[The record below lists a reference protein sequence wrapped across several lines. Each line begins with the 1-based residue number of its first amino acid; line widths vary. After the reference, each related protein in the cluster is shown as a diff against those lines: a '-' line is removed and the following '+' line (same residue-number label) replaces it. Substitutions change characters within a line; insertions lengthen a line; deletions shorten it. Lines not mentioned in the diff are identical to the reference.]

1 MSRSAPWYNNE
12 LCAMK
17 AKGRQ
22 LERLFRKTGLTVHF
36 QALSDHVKHYKT
48 ALNAAHSSYISKT
61 INTSNNKPK
70 SLFSMVNRL
79 VQPPIRNASLRESD
93 DLCCSFLCYFQ
104 GKLDALCGTFGAE
117 LTTPTCELARPIQL
131 LDSFSLTNPTLIN
144 EFILKCNSSSCRVDP
159 APTFLLKHCTSAIS
173 GFISHLVN
181 MSLIS
186 STVPVSL
193 KTAAITPILK
203 KPTLDPADYANYR
216 PISNL
221 PFVSKIM
228 EKVVATQLQSF
239 LAHNQHFD
247 IFQSGLQ
254 MTSFFLVTRAIFP
267 YCYYS
272 TLAQLLTLC
281 LIIYYSC
288 ASQRLEFREMR

>member
-1 MSRSAPWYNNE
+1 M
-12 LCAMK
+12 
-17 AKGRQ
+17 
-22 LERLFRKTGLTVHF
+22 
-36 QALSDHVKHYKT
+36 
-48 ALNAAHSSYISKT
+48 
-61 INTSNNKPK
+61 
-70 SLFSMVNRL
+70 NRL

-144 EFILKCNSSSCRVDP
+144 EFILKSNSSSCRVDP
-159 APTFLLKHCTSAIS
+159 APTFLLKHCTFAIS
-173 GFISHLVN
+173 GSISHLVN

-247 IFQSGLQ
+247 IFQSGFRSQ
-254 MTSFFLVTRAIFP
+254 HSTETALVRVTNDLLLSGDSGNLSILLLLDLSSAFDTVSHNLLLMRLSEIGISGDALAWFSS
-267 YCYYS
+267 YLTDRQYY
-272 TLAQLLTLC
+272 
-281 LIIYYSC
+281 Y
-288 ASQRLEFREMR
+288 